1 MLFLFSFLY
10 TLLIYVAALLY
21 CNKQLLFNRKF
32 YFNSNSLWQIEMSWQ
47 GGTSWTKETDSQTQT
62 EKGAHGT
69 EKWNMARTTGK
80 LQETLLCFWI
90 KFVRRSYRN

>member
-1 MLFLFSFLY
+1 
-10 TLLIYVAALLY
+10 
-21 CNKQLLFNRKF
+21 
-32 YFNSNSLWQIEMSWQ
+32 MSWQ

-80 LQETLLCFWI
+80 LQEMLLCFWI